1 MAFVAA
7 DFLFSAGIGFGTVL
21 LAVATLAAIG
31 AVVGAIHGL
40 SLVWLLRPAQP
51 LNPAVPSTAK

>member
-1 MAFVAA
+1 MVMAFVAA
-7 DFLFSAGIGFGTVL
+7 DFIFSTSGGMSTVA

-40 SLVWLLRPAQP
+40 VLVWLVRLR
-51 LNPAVPSTAK
+51 LTAG